1 MKRISDRTK
10 HDMIVLGGSVLL
22 VMSAVF
28 VVAVLNRMD
37 FQPSGNDIWSHLY
50 KGDIAYHNLLEGRYY
65 QLYSE
70 YWYNGTQLFRYWAPL
85 SYYVIALLEFVSG
98 GDIVMAYRYF
108 AAFSIIVGGI
118 PWILWGRDTKRP
130 VFAAA
135 VAILWFFLPEN
146 IRVYFCEGNTPRMMT
161 AVVIPYVMYFMWRYL
176 RRDKRFSL
184 IGVMLSVC
192 CMVLSHVMITAML
205 GVAACVFLVFDCITN
220 RNVKKAGKTLAAMG
234 IGLMLAGIWL
244 IPALSGGIMEM
255 DSSAGIDVM
264 ELWMADFSTLL
275 NPMNRI
281 NGVTDT
287 FYYGISVL
295 VLSVAGIVLAE
306 RKKRAGYFLF
316 VLILLMSTPAFLPI
330 LSKLPLSTMFWMS
343 RFAAIAY
350 GLFLFSLMEWQTL
363 KRKYCVV
370 VFFIL
375 AIDCLPSFHFSR
387 YATPASETAIEHVN
401 VLKENTAGR
410 TALMDLSSFGSYPSW
425 GLSIGE
431 DAVKS
436 TFGWAWQGAST
447 SSNIVMLNTSLDYEA
462 YDYLFDRCVELGNDT
477 VLLKKELIGTKGHTE
492 EEVFAGAERS
502 GFYLCAETDAAFIL
516 KKETPDTFGV
526 RTEYDGLALGHYA
539 DLMTM
544 FYPSFQEGDSVYID
558 DYAPEEL
565 KKYRTL
571 FLSGVC
577 YHDRQQAEKILRD
590 AAASGTR
597 VVVDITHVQEDR
609 ATKQKSFLGVTSQPV
624 TIQDRYSSLM
634 YGGNEI
640 LTKDFPE
647 EYAEWFTG
655 YIGEVSHVLGAM
667 AYHGQELTW
676 LGKNAT
682 DPNIYFLGLN
692 VMYHAIETEDTAVF
706 HVLDEVLGIERG
718 VLPKREI
725 VPMQVSFGK
734 TEIHIRSEEEN
745 VNTTLAYQDNF
756 VSESQLWQEN
766 NLLFVKEK
774 DTKISIKYPKKEAGM
789 AVSIL
794 GVLAALA
801 LFVLQMRGTGRTGQ
815 PDGS

>member
-1 MKRISDRTK
+1 
-10 HDMIVLGGSVLL
+10 
-22 VMSAVF
+22 
-28 VVAVLNRMD
+28 
-37 FQPSGNDIWSHLY
+37 
-50 KGDIAYHNLLEGRYY
+50 
-65 QLYSE
+65 
-70 YWYNGTQLFRYWAPL
+70 
-85 SYYVIALLEFVSG
+85 
-98 GDIVMAYRYF
+98 
-108 AAFSIIVGGI
+108 
-118 PWILWGRDTKRP
+118 
-130 VFAAA
+130 
-135 VAILWFFLPEN
+135 
-146 IRVYFCEGNTPRMMT
+146 
-161 AVVIPYVMYFMWRYL
+161 
-176 RRDKRFSL
+176 
-184 IGVMLSVC
+184 
-192 CMVLSHVMITAML
+192 
-205 GVAACVFLVFDCITN
+205 
-220 RNVKKAGKTLAAMG
+220 
-234 IGLMLAGIWL
+234 
-244 IPALSGGIMEM
+244 
-255 DSSAGIDVM
+255 
-264 ELWMADFSTLL
+264 
-275 NPMNRI
+275 
-281 NGVTDT
+281 
-287 FYYGISVL
+287 
-295 VLSVAGIVLAE
+295 
-306 RKKRAGYFLF
+306 
-316 VLILLMSTPAFLPI
+316 
-330 LSKLPLSTMFWMS
+330 
-343 RFAAIAY
+343 
-350 GLFLFSLMEWQTL
+350 
-363 KRKYCVV
+363 
-370 VFFIL
+370 
-375 AIDCLPSFHFSR
+375 
-387 YATPASETAIEHVN
+387 
-401 VLKENTAGR
+401 
-410 TALMDLSSFGSYPSW
+410 
-425 GLSIGE
+425 
-431 DAVKS
+431 
-436 TFGWAWQGAST
+436 
-447 SSNIVMLNTSLDYEA
+447 MLNTSLDYEA